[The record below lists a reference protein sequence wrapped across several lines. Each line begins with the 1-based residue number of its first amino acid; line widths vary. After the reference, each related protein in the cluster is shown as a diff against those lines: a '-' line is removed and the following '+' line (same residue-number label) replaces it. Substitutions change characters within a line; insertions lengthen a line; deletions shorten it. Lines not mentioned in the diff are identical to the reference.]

1 MKEEWENK
9 RVDDDEIELT
19 LKKRERHFI
28 QAGTIGGMMMT
39 KSN

>member
-9 RVDDDEIELT
+9 RDDDDKIEWAM
-19 LKKRERHFI
+19 KKSERHFI

-39 KSN
+39 KLN